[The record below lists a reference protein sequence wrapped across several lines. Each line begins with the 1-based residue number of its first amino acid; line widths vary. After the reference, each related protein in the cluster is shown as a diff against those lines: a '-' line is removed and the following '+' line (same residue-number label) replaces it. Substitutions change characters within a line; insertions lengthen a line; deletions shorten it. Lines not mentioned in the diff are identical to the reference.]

1 MHLLTFF
8 CMALSLSCLTG
19 IVIAQ
24 QDCGTAYVTVTKSVY
39 ETSEA
44 STLHVGPTDTPKAP
58 EHFHGK
64 GHRGGHGHRSS
75 KGPSSVS
82 NHSAIAIQTPT
93 IQIAS
98 SPSFTSSGAG
108 AASSPSTLAASSKTV
123 SSSTSTSATSSS
135 IPTFPSSGTYEEKAL
150 YSHNIHRLNHTVP
163 NMSWNQTLADAATS
177 WADQCDFAHNTTMLA
192 GGYGQNLA
200 ASSPTASIS
209 VHISDYWYNGEM
221 PLYAG
226 LYGEA
231 EPSGTGFGHFTQVV
245 WKDSTSVG
253 CGTVD
258 CTSSSLGMWYTV
270 CNYWPAGNWV
280 GEYDSNV
287 LKPIGNPIVKGDKS
301 DIMT

>member
-1 MHLLTFF
+1 MHLLTLF

-75 KGPSSVS
+75 KEPSSVS

-93 IQIAS
+93 VQVAS
-98 SPSFTSSGAG
+98 SLSLTSSGAG
-108 AASSPSTLAASSKTV
+108 AASSSSTLAASSKTV

-177 WADQCDFAHNTTMLA
+177 WADQCDFAHNT
-192 GGYGQNLA
+192 
-200 ASSPTASIS
+200 
-209 VHISDYWYNGEM
+209 
-221 PLYAG
+221 
-226 LYGEA
+226 
-231 EPSGTGFGHFTQVV
+231 
-245 WKDSTSVG
+245 
-253 CGTVD
+253 
-258 CTSSSLGMWYTV
+258 
-270 CNYWPAGNWV
+270 
-280 GEYDSNV
+280 
-287 LKPIGNPIVKGDKS
+287 
-301 DIMT
+301 